1 MDAAMIRLPDAHRRP
16 RAIRRNGT
24 LKYTIILTRGNEG
37 GFVARVP
44 ALPGCVSQGRTR
56 RETIRNVKEAVSVY
70 IEALVEDGLP
80 VPREVDNEVVKV
92 EVTAR

>member
-1 MDAAMIRLPDAHRRP
+1 MIRPPNAHRRP
-16 RAIRRNGT
+16 HAIRRNGA
-24 LKYTIILTRGNEG
+24 LQYTIILTQGNEG

-70 IEALVEDGLP
+70 IEALVEDGFP